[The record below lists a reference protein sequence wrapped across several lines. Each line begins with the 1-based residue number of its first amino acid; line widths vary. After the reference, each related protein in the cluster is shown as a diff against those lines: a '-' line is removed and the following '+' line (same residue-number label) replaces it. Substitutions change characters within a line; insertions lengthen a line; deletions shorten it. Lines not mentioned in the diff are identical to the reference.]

1 MGAGKSSALINLI
14 NNSKNDVRFIY
25 VTPYLK
31 EVERI
36 IEKCPDKNF
45 KQPFINEEFKYSK
58 LRGLKILLG
67 QQQNV
72 VTTHALFHYFD
83 DEIID
88 LVYNGNYILIL
99 DEVVDVIVPYLKEN
113 SKSKKQGI
121 TRSDLDD
128 LLK

>member
-113 SKSKKQGI
+113 
-121 TRSDLDD
+121 
-128 LLK
+128 